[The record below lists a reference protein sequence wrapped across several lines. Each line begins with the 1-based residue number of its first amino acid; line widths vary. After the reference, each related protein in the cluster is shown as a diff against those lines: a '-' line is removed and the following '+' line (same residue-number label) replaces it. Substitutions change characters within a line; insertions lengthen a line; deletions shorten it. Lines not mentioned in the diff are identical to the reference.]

1 MTYPDERTAEETEK
15 AIKEVL
21 GRAFRWRLEKVG
33 ERPAMVTRKH
43 RVRPVQEI
51 LKVAKEWEISIRSHS
66 SAMPSVAG
74 LVPATTAVVCGLGPV
89 CRDIYTQHES
99 VGRSSLMKRTLLLAQ
114 YLLSIS
120 R

>member
-1 MTYPDERTAEETEK
+1 MGDLDPLS
-15 AIKEVL
+15 V
-21 GRAFRWRLEKVG
+21 
-33 ERPAMVTRKH
+33 
-43 RVRPVQEI
+43 VRHA
-51 LKVAKEWEISIRSHS
+51 LCGS
-66 SAMPSVAG
+66 

-89 CRDIYTQHES
+89 CKDIYTQHES